1 MCVAACECA
10 HMLVCTHTGIP
21 HVVASVEIRRQLGVE
36 LRPAGLVARALT
48 QSFILLLV
56 SHFLFHKQG
65 WLSAEPLT
73 DYSANKQ
80 NSLFR

>member
-10 HMLVCTHTGIP
+10 HTLACTHTQAP
-21 HVVASVEIRRQLGVE
+21 PRVVASVEIRRQLGVG

-65 WLSAEPLT
+65 WL
-73 DYSANKQ
+73 
-80 NSLFR
+80 